1 MPITYAKKDSYA
13 LIRIISM
20 QETPEGTIDSSVS
33 CSLFTAID
41 DLSNDTINLIDF
53 DNRVPKRKVKTHMEE
68 QSPSHFIFNM
78 ANPDTCIK
86 IYSYFNLLHLLNKK
100 NKTYIGDIKIIV
112 R

>member
-1 MPITYAKKDSYA
+1 
-13 LIRIISM
+13 M
-20 QETPEGTIDSSVS
+20 QKTSEGTIDSFVS

-53 DNRVPKRKVKTHMEE
+53 DNRVPKRIVKTHMEE
-68 QSPSHFIFNM
+68 HSPQHFIFNM
-78 ANPDTCIK
+78 ADPDTCIK
-86 IYSYFNLLHLLNKK
+86 IYAYFDLLSLLNRK